1 MSDEMRIEVLE
12 SSEEVEEPIPGILS
26 EEDMETLAKYLKEEY
41 DAAVTE
47 MDARN
52 KKALKWRQ
60 NMEAVA
66 SDAPKNH
73 PYKNS
78 SNITVPVTQVIAQ
91 ALSAKVLGT
100 FDAREP
106 LWDIQ
111 SLRAE
116 DDLVKRSKS
125 ITKIMNTW
133 ARSPT
138 DLNMEQVL
146 QDLVSET
153 ILIGGAFPKVPW
165 VIDQWRV
172 KDVNGGES
180 MLTAHDGPQVIVV
193 PVERVRYRRGVNTI
207 ARLPW
212 IGIDT
217 PITKVELQKRAADG
231 LYDIDAVERIIN
243 ESRTTPTDGEEQ
255 AQRAEMF
262 DSGETTDLFD
272 ITEFYVYWDVDG
284 TGVPI
289 DLLVTMHVDTETIL
303 QIQYNVLGV
312 RMIAASKYVHRPNT
326 ITGRGVGQMTESM
339 QDEVTS
345 IHNASI
351 DNMKLANTRMLAV
364 KRSGPLSAKEEIYP
378 GKIIHVEN
386 PREDIVPVQLGEIY
400 PSIFSA
406 ESGGWAIAQRAVGLS
421 DTMMGFADQTMKSR
435 DTVRGQA
442 MRIQQGDSVLGGAV
456 AGLRN
461 VLSQI
466 GMMVWIQCVAN
477 KERVM
482 ARERAAQRF
491 TEEELNDLE
500 EALNM
505 TVAEVPTRMVF
516 SVKVTDAERTFEQQ
530 RMNIM
535 TLTQMLAQFG
545 QQTIPLAIQIYG
557 PQGAQMQQ
565 QAPELYNYM
574 GRILAGSAKMMEDIF
589 KFFNIYNTRDYL
601 PDSERIDQMMDMF
614 AAALQGFQAGSQMQ
628 IPAAAGPAE
637 GQAGGGA
644 PSGVPPVGAAPMM
657 GAQA

>member
-26 EEDMETLAKYLKEEY
+26 EEDMETLAKYLKGEY
-41 DAAVTE
+41 DSAVTE

-231 LYDIDAVERIIN
+231 LYDIDAVEKILN

-378 GKIIHVEN
+378 GKILHLDN
-386 PREDIVPVQLGEIY
+386 PKEDIAPIQLGEVY
-400 PSIFSA
+400 PSAFSA

-637 GQAGGGA
+637 GQAGGA
-644 PSGVPPVGAAPMM
+644 PSGVPLAGAAPMM

>member
-1 MSDEMRIEVLE
+1 M
-12 SSEEVEEPIPGILS
+12 
-26 EEDMETLAKYLKEEY
+26 
-41 DAAVTE
+41 
-47 MDARN
+47 
-52 KKALKWRQ
+52 
-60 NMEAVA
+60 
-66 SDAPKNH
+66 
-73 PYKNS
+73 
-78 SNITVPVTQVIAQ
+78 
-91 ALSAKVLGT
+91 
-100 FDAREP
+100 
-106 LWDIQ
+106 
-111 SLRAE
+111 
-116 DDLVKRSKS
+116 
-125 ITKIMNTW
+125 
-133 ARSPT
+133 
-138 DLNMEQVL
+138 
-146 QDLVSET
+146 
-153 ILIGGAFPKVPW
+153 
-165 VIDQWRV
+165 
-172 KDVNGGES
+172 
-180 MLTAHDGPQVIVV
+180 
-193 PVERVRYRRGVNTI
+193 
-207 ARLPW
+207 
-212 IGIDT
+212 
-217 PITKVELQKRAADG
+217 
-231 LYDIDAVERIIN
+231 
-243 ESRTTPTDGEEQ
+243 
-255 AQRAEMF
+255 
-262 DSGETTDLFD
+262 
-272 ITEFYVYWDVDG
+272 YWDVDG

-378 GKIIHVEN
+378 GKILHLDN
-386 PREDIVPVQLGEIY
+386 PKEDIAPIQLGEVY
-400 PSIFSA
+400 PSAFSA

-637 GQAGGGA
+637 GQAGG
-644 PSGVPPVGAAPMM
+644 VPAGTSPAGAAPMM